1 MGSYLNTF
9 ESLSLIDQ
17 FYLLASHLPQGTFWE
32 NCFNSDSNLGKLTK
46 ALSVEYY
53 RLGLLA
59 ENAPSDYDIRKTN
72 DYILN
77 WEKSVG
83 VPQACFS
90 RDKSL
95 EHRRITIEGLF
106 SNFGGVQTEEDFI
119 RVGLLYGYVIE
130 VFPVIDISGF
140 DLMFPILL
148 INTKKEANNTIIINL
163 TGTVGETEDFPFE
176 FPLPFYDIGLGFLTC
191 MFRLI
196 VPANVDLILTTQY
209 NIV

>member
-9 ESLSLIDQ
+9 KSLSLIDQ

-32 NCFNSDSNLGKLTK
+32 NCFNSNSNLGKLTK

-59 ENAPSDYDIRKTN
+59 ENAASDYDIRQTN

-83 VPQACFS
+83 IPQACFS
-90 RDKSL
+90 RGKSL
-95 EHRRITIEGLF
+95 EYRRTSIEGLF

-119 RVGLLYGYVIE
+119 RVGLLYGFSIE
-130 VFPVIDISGF
+130 VFPVIDVSGF
-140 DLMFPILL
+140 DLMFPLLL
-148 INTKKEANNTIIINL
+148 IDTKKEAVNTIIINL
-163 TGTVGETEDFPFE
+163 TGAIGEVEDFPFE
-176 FPLPFYDIGLGFLTC
+176 FPVPFYEVGLGFLTC

-196 VPANVDLILTTQY
+196 IPANVDVILTVAY
-209 NIV
+209 NII